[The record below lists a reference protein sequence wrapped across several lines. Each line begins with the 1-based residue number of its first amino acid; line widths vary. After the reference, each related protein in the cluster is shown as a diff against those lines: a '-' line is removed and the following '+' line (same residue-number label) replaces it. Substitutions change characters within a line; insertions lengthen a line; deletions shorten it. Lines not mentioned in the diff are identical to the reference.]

1 MALTDKLSAIGD
13 AIRAQ
18 TGKEEKL
25 TLDQMPDEIAGISG
39 GGGGASAP
47 VLAPLTV
54 TENGTYDANGPIIM
68 TETFTGGT
76 PDLVFDHYGDLLPF
90 FKAQKLVATDA
101 ILGAIKA
108 GQVSITAD
116 GMDIPVT
123 TSDLMTDPQGNYVY
137 FMMNWTPVV
146 LWLITPNDNF
156 PAEAGFEENS
166 VYVLDVWS
174 AGMLGD
180 GMEAS
185 VTALGTPIAP
195 VDGFMPVT
203 VALPLEDELVIT
215 PKYFTQLTYKDK
227 YYRKVTVNP
236 PTTTDLT
243 VTPSTQKQ
251 IFAEQDNAY
260 YRVEVEAV
268 DMTKLK
274 LLADI
279 YIETMP
285 KTEYQVGEWLST
297 NGGVLMV
304 QYTDGTYM
312 RHNMSNQDVY
322 GFVTNAETEAKVT
335 DNPGRYPLTVNYTE
349 NGITARTS
357 YWITVTGEGDS
368 GDGGSTQPVM
378 LQEKTVTA
386 NGVFTPSS
394 GYEGFSKF
402 TVAIPEFD
410 GTVVVS

>member
-1 MALTDKLSAIGD
+1 MATK
-13 AIRAQ
+13 IRYNGSVIAAPGVGR
-18 TGKEEKL
+18 TA
-25 TLDQMPDEIAGISG
+25 TLKCEGMKMESDVVVEVAEQSG
-39 GGGGASAP
+39 GGDANI
-47 VLAPLTV
+47 VPLTV
-54 TENGTYDANGPIIM
+54 TENGTYDADGPMIM

-76 PDLVFDHYGDLLPF
+76 PDLVFDNYGDLLPF
-90 FKAQKLVATDA
+90 FKAKKLVATEA

-123 TSDLMTDPQGNYVY
+123 TSDLMTDPQGNHVY

-146 LWLITPNDNF
+146 LWLITPDDNF
-156 PAEAGFEENS
+156 PADAGFEENS

-185 VTALGTPIAP
+185 ITALGTPDTP

-215 PKYFTQLTYKDK
+215 PKYGVELVYRDK

-236 PTTTDLT
+236 PTITSLT

-251 IFAEQDNAY
+251 SFAEQDKAY
-260 YRVEVEAV
+260 YRVEVESV

-285 KTEYQVGEWLST
+285 KTEYKVGQWLST
-297 NGGVLMV
+297 TGGVLMV

-312 RHNMSNQDVY
+312 RHNMSNQDVT
-322 GFVTNAETEAKVT
+322 GFITNAETEAKVT

-349 NGITARTS
+349 NGITCRTF
-357 YWITVTGEGDS
+357 YEITVTE
-368 GDGGSTQPVM
+368 
-378 LQEKTVTA
+378 
-386 NGVFTPSS
+386 
-394 GYEGFSKF
+394 
-402 TVAIPEFD
+402 
-410 GTVVVS
+410 